1 MTPHSIGERCLGGT
15 LSERQ
20 FNGGRPVRESRTP
33 VNTGNQPCRDEGE
46 TEAGNPQPLPY
57 PLKTFYDFY
66 SKPKL
71 YASSATVKLNR
82 YRKTNLIPIEGLAA
96 IVPLQALRN
105 EPSIA

>member
-57 PLKTFYDFY
+57 PLK
-66 SKPKL
+66 SVGEWPEL
-71 YASSATVKLNR
+71 VENHCV
-82 YRKTNLIPIEGLAA
+82 I
-96 IVPLQALRN
+96 
-105 EPSIA
+105 